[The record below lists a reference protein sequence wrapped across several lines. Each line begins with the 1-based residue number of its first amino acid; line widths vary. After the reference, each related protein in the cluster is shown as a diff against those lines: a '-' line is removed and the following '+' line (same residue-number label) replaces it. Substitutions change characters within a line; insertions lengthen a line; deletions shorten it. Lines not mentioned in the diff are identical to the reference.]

1 MNLSIVIENDEDK
14 RNIDELL
21 KQIEAKIL
29 FHPPKNS
36 PYFEFKENKL
46 RFFFDLENSQPL
58 DIDFLKGSMGWRLK
72 RNFNN

>member
-21 KQIEAKIL
+21 EQINAKIL

-46 RFFFDLENSQPL
+46 RFFL
-58 DIDFLKGSMGWRLK
+58 I
-72 RNFNN
+72 